1 MAVSH
6 EVRRYYA
13 EQIFAHMGRDRAP
26 ANFLPL
32 DEPHTGYASVEGC
45 LGGGKNITEFSLIAD
60 DEVIRDIRI
69 ACGLC
74 NPAMYAAADI
84 VVAWARGRSMDAILA
99 LDPHDVSA
107 LGPFFRALGGP
118 AWPDDAREKFQYAL
132 AGVQNAIRDHRGAS
146 AVPVPEFDGPTDRDW
161 ADPDD
166 DPAEARRPETNR
178 DER

>member
-1 MAVSH
+1 MAVSN

-13 EQIFAHMGRDRAP
+13 DKIFAAMGRDRAP

-32 DEPHTGYASVEGC
+32 DEARTGYASVEGC
-45 LGGGKNITEFSLIAD
+45 LGGGKNITEFSLVGVD
-60 DEVIRDIRI
+60 DVVKDVRI

-84 VVAWARGRSMDAILA
+84 VVAWARGRPMGEILA
-99 LDPHDVSA
+99 LDPYDIPA
-107 LGPFFRALGGP
+107 LEPFFEALGGP

-132 AGVQNAIRDHRGAS
+132 AGVQNAIRDHRGEP
-146 AVPVPEFDGPTDRDW
+146 AVAVPEFDGPTDRDW

-166 DPAEARRPETNR
+166 E
-178 DER
+178 